1 MTTYIKPTE
10 RILNCIPSS
19 NIEQDWG
26 VENAVEAGILSAAP
40 LEIPSSVDLRE
51 DDWWEIADQKD
62 HGACV
67 GFATADILWWH
78 LVKKGI
84 FPQDKDRWLS
94 RRFVWMAAKEMDEF
108 TNYPT
113 SFLEEPGTSLKAAL
127 DIIRKYG
134 CVAET
139 DLPFTPEK
147 MSHLSQNSFYA
158 LASRLKIT
166 NYFTLRRPSDSWQ
179 VVAEKW
185 QNWLATQGPIL
196 TRLGVDDTWFNAN
209 NTDGNLDVYQ
219 PETVRGGHAI
229 AIVGYS
235 ADRLIIRNSWGT
247 PWGDQ
252 GYAYASNAYA
262 EAAFDEAYGISV

>member
-10 RILNCIPSS
+10 RILNCIPSRE
-19 NIEQDWG
+19 IEQDWG
-26 VENAVEAGILSAAP
+26 VENALEAGILTAEP

-51 DDWWEIADQKD
+51 DDWWQIGDQKD

-84 FPQDKDRWLS
+84 FSPDKDGCMS

-108 TNYPT
+108 NHYPT
-113 SFLEEPGTSLKAAL
+113 TFIEEPGTSLKAAL
-127 DIIRKYG
+127 RIIRRYG
-134 CVAET
+134 CVAESE
-139 DLPFTPEK
+139 LPFDPEK
-147 MSHLSQNSFYA
+147 MSHRTQYSFYA
-158 LASRLKIT
+158 KASRWRIAE
-166 NYFTLRRPSDSWQ
+166 YFTLRRSWDSWQ
-179 VVAEKW
+179 AVADKW
-185 QNWLATQGPIL
+185 KNWLATQGPIL
-196 TRLGVDDTWFNAN
+196 TRLGVDKTWFNAN

-219 PETVRGGHAI
+219 PNTVRGGHAI

-235 ADRLIIRNSWGT
+235 ADRFIIRNSWGDS
-247 PWGDQ
+247 WGDQ
-252 GYAYASNAYA
+252 GYAYASYAYA